1 MASIDYP
8 VRMSEPLFETG
19 PIRPPSEAASLLV
32 RVTRNCPWNRCSF
45 CPVYKGRRFSLRDA
59 SEVKTDIDAM
69 AEMAQR
75 AGESLARWER
85 HEITRAELVR
95 RLNDEEPRG
104 ASQIVLFLQAGAQS
118 AFLQDANSLI
128 VPVDALV
135 DVVEHLRERFPTL
148 ARITTYA
155 RSHTVIGRS
164 VEDLRRL
171 SEAGL
176 NRVHIGLESG
186 SDRVLAR
193 VQKGVTAARHIE
205 AGKRV
210 KAAGIELSEYVMP
223 GLGGR
228 DLSREHAR
236 ETARVLTEIDPDFVR
251 LRSLTIA
258 PGSPLDDAYA
268 RGDFEPLGQVEVVRE
283 IRQLLQG
290 MTGMTGRVHSDHIL
304 NLLDEIDGRLPDD
317 LSAMLDAIDRFL
329 ALPVEDREA
338 FTVGRRLGWLR
349 RLDDLAHPVLRAR
362 CVAALGE
369 LKRQFPGDLDRAML
383 QLTRGMV

>member
-1 MASIDYP
+1 
-8 VRMSEPLFETG
+8 MSEPAFETG
-19 PIRPPSEAASLLV
+19 PIRPPSEASSLLV
-32 RVTRNCPWNRCSF
+32 RVTRNCPWNRCTF
-45 CPVYKGRRFSLRDA
+45 CPVYKGRHFSLRDA
-59 SEVKTDIDAM
+59 SEVKADIDAM
-69 AEMAQR
+69 AELAER
-75 AGESLARWER
+75 VADSLASWER
-85 HEITRAELVR
+85 HEITRLELVR
-95 RLNDEEPRG
+95 RLNEEEPRG
-104 ASQIVLFLQAGAQS
+104 ASQIVLFLQAGGQS

-128 VPVDALV
+128 VPVDGLIDIVA
-135 DVVEHLRERFPTL
+135 HLRERFPSL
-148 ARITTYA
+148 SRITTYA
-155 RSHTVIGRS
+155 RSHTVVGRS
-164 VEDLRRL
+164 VEDLGRL
-171 SEAGL
+171 YAAGL

-228 DLSREHAR
+228 DLSEEHAR
-236 ETARVLTEIDPDFVR
+236 ETARALREIDPDFVR

-258 PGSPLDDAYA
+258 PGSPLDEAYA

-283 IRQLLQG
+283 IRQMLRG
-290 MTGMTGRVHSDHIL
+290 MTGMTGRVSSDHIL

-317 LSAMLDAIDRFL
+317 LPAIIDAIDRFL
-329 ALPVEDREA
+329 GLPAEDREA

-362 CVAALGE
+362 CVTALRE
-369 LKRQFPGDLDRAML
+369 LKRQFPGDLDGAML